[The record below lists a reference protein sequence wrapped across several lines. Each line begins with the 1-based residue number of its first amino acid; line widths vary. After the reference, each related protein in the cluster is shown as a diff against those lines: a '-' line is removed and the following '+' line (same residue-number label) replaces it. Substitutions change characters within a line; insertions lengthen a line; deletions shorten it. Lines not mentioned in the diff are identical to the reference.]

1 MTKWQNYKITK
12 GRTDK
17 KRQDK
22 QNCRSMIISLIG
34 TENEMGLKKSL
45 STKKLAGQS
54 KNWYW
59 TSQRFLWDILMWID
73 FQGGGEKNLG

>member
-1 MTKWQNYKITK
+1 MTK

-17 KRQDK
+17 KDK
-22 QNCRSMIISLIG
+22 ISRTGRPMIISIIG
-34 TENEMGLKKSL
+34 TEKEKGLKKSFMY
-45 STKKLAGQS
+45 KKAAQS
-54 KNWYW
+54 KNWNR